1 MRGAGVGSAAFV
13 SNIRTQTS
21 WCPTLWHKSDTSH
34 PHTGTLARK
43 PAVMLPY
50 TPDPLPLRGLDH
62 GRLIGLVG
70 RANLEL
76 ARYDGL
82 LQGLVNPEIMLS
94 PILTQEAV
102 LSSRI
107 EGTQATLDEVL
118 EHEAGA
124 TKSGEKAQDIHEIL
138 NYRAALLVA
147 REYLNEG
154 RPITLHLVRELHKLL
169 LDSVRGRNK
178 SPGQFRVDQ
187 VWIGRPGC
195 RMEEATFVPPSP
207 EGLMEHLEAW
217 ERYLS
222 VRDIDPLIQTAI
234 VHAQFELIH
243 PFKDGNGR
251 IGRLLI
257 PLYLFQSGTLQQ
269 PMFYMSGYLE
279 RQRDVYYDR
288 LEQISSQGDWNGW
301 IEFFLHAVAEQA
313 ATNGGVVASI
323 RSLYN
328 SLKNRIDGLTRSPYS
343 LRLLDA
349 LFDRPLFQVSEFSQ
363 RTGIPKQTA
372 NPLLGKLKGEGILL
386 QVRPGRGSRSEIL
399 AFPELLRLVE
409 EQGSA

>member
-1 MRGAGVGSAAFV
+1 
-13 SNIRTQTS
+13 
-21 WCPTLWHKSDTSH
+21 
-34 PHTGTLARK
+34 
-43 PAVMLPY
+43 MLPY
-50 TPDPLPLRGLDH
+50 TPDLLPLQGLDY

-94 PILTQEAV
+94 PIMTQEAV

-118 EHEAGA
+118 AHEAGE
-124 TKSGEKAQDIHEIL
+124 TNVGEKAQDIHEIL
-138 NYRAALLVA
+138 NYRAALLLA
-147 REYLNEG
+147 REYLQEG
-154 RPITLHLVRELHKLL
+154 RPISLHLVREVHRLL

-178 SPGQFRVDQ
+178 APGQFRIDQ
-187 VWIGRPGC
+187 NWIGRPGC
-195 RMEEATFVPPSP
+195 SMEEASYVPPSP
-207 EGLMEHLEAW
+207 LTLMEHLEAW
-217 ERYLS
+217 GRYLS
-222 VRDIDPLIQTAI
+222 VRDVDPLIQAAV

-279 RQRDVYYDR
+279 RHRDVYYDR
-288 LEQISSQGDWNGW
+288 LEHISSQGDWNGW
-301 IEFFLHAVAEQA
+301 IEFFLRAVGEQA
-313 ATNGGVVASI
+313 ATNAAVVVEI

-328 SLKNRIDGLTRSPYS
+328 RLKIRIDARTRSPYA

-349 LFDRPLFQVSEFSQ
+349 IFDRPLFQVSEFSA

-372 NPLLGKLKGEGILL
+372 NPLLGKLKADGILH
-386 QVRPGRGSRSEIL
+386 QVRPGSGRRAEVL
-399 AFPELLRLVE
+399 VLPELLGIVE
-409 EQGSA
+409 EQSNA